1 MNSCPIQIALLIST
15 TVIDP
20 SILKIPSFNF
30 CIGWRIYSLLQGDGI
45 KTWSTDPFRIFENGL
60 LLLPPAMSDD
70 LYSQDSEEDDDETG
84 ENNNNAFALNEEDE
98 AFLFPSRDDKL
109 DPDARFN
116 SRRNGAKV
124 LSSRNRFILENM
136 IRDLSIGK
144 SRIGEAMF
152 FCLRHGYAH
161 EEIVPLL
168 KRSILECKTTT
179 MPFPILMA
187 RVYLLSDIL
196 YNSGVSVANGWKFR
210 IGQV

>member
-1 MNSCPIQIALLIST
+1 
-15 TVIDP
+15 
-20 SILKIPSFNF
+20 
-30 CIGWRIYSLLQGDGI
+30 
-45 KTWSTDPFRIFENGL
+45 
-60 LLLPPAMSDD
+60 MSDD
-70 LYSQDSEEDDDETG
+70 LYSQDSDEEAEDGDDH
-84 ENNNNAFALNEEDE
+84 NHNHLNEEDE
-98 AFLFPSRDDKL
+98 AFLFPDDKL
-109 DPDARFN
+109 DPDARF

-144 SRIGEAMF
+144 ARIGEAMF

-168 KRSILECKTTT
+168 QRSILECKTT
-179 MPFPILMA
+179 MPFPNLMA

-210 IGQV
+210 IG